1 MHPFVVV
8 SLMNSDVHAAIHANR
23 IAAAH
28 RVLELNAH
36 AATDEVGGWL
46 LVDASTPEM
55 PVFNQAMVA
64 GQHEVDLTTPERWYA
79 DRGSPFRLVLRDDD
93 DSTLIAAAM
102 DAGYRTER
110 MEPALFIE
118 LVNVVPALPSDLEI
132 REVSDAEERQEYGAV
147 GWRRDGLEH
156 IGVAIAER
164 AHQLGFVM
172 LLGRLG
178 EDPVA
183 TSMAVLTGGLV
194 GLYNVRVESEYRRRG
209 LGAFITW
216 AAVEAGRRRG
226 ATTAWAGATE
236 MGHGVYE
243 GLGFRP
249 LFSYN
254 VLVREKT

>member
-1 MHPFVVV
+1 
-8 SLMNSDVHAAIHANR
+8 
-23 IAAAH
+23 
-28 RVLELNAH
+28 
-36 AATDEVGGWL
+36 
-46 LVDASTPEM
+46 M

-64 GQHEVDLTTPERWYA
+64 GQPGVDLTTPERWYA

-102 DAGYRTER
+102 EAGYRTER
-110 MEPALFIE
+110 MEPALFMK
-118 LVNVVPALPSDLEI
+118 LADVVPALPSDLAI
-132 REVSDAEERQEYGAV
+132 REVGNADERQEYGAV

-156 IGVAIAER
+156 IGVAIAEK
-164 AHQLGFVM
+164 AHQLGFLM

-194 GLYNVRVESEYRRRG
+194 GLYNAGVEPEYRRKG
-209 LGAFITW
+209 LGASITW

-236 MGHGVYE
+236 MGYGVYE

-254 VLVREKT
+254 VLVKENT